1 VTSPTTVGRPGG
13 RIDPDRLA
21 ELEEERRFLLRSL
34 TDLEREHAAGDV
46 DDEDYRTL
54 RDGYTVRAAAVLR
67 AIEEGRAALPPAPRR
82 SWTRVVA
89 GVVVVLAVAVG
100 MGWFVARSSG
110 QRLPGQEITGAAPGG
125 GIGPLL
131 AQARQLLG
139 TDPLA
144 AQSIYDQV
152 LAERPDHPEALTY
165 SGWLLA
171 VNAQGAS
178 PEVRDLAL
186 DTSVTLLERAIESDP
201 SYADPHCFLAI
212 ITANFLGDAE
222 GGLVWAEECLAAD
235 PPADMR
241 SLVEQF
247 VLRLTEESTGGP
259 TPTTAP

>member
-1 VTSPTTVGRPGG
+1 MN
-13 RIDPDRLA
+13 PDRLA

-46 DDEDYRTL
+46 DEDDYRTL

-82 SWTRVVA
+82 SRGRILGGIVA
-89 GVVVVLAVAVG
+89 VLAVAVG
-100 MGWFVARSSG
+100 MGWFVAQSSG
-110 QRLPGQEITGAAPGG
+110 QRLPGQEITGAVPSG
-125 GIGPLL
+125 GIGPML

-139 TDPLA
+139 TDPLG
-144 AQSIYDQV
+144 AQSLYDQV

-171 VNAQGAS
+171 VNSQGAS

-186 DTSVTLLERAIESDP
+186 ETSVTLLGRAIESDP

-222 GGLVWAEECLAAD
+222 AGLVRAEECLAAD

-247 VLRLTEESTGGP
+247 VLRLEQESSDSTGVPP
-259 TPTTAP
+259 TSAP